1 MDKEVKNRILL
12 GKNGTKYVVADKYVD
27 GTYSV
32 DAIPGSEMVK
42 FISENKLY
50 KDIAYITDRTLKGYR
65 LNSLSKLFGSELD
78 TSSKYAIY
86 SLDSSGLMRVIN
98 LDTFEILECSK
109 WNFQFL
115 SKEKGFKKPYINIYL
130 KSDKS
135 DKSDGSVKSVGES
148 LECYAVTNLMIDK
161 TGSLDS
167 NYYLGDVDYNLGTN
181 LTAFKKVNYSN
192 IRRNKNQ
199 LSLGADIAYSPY
211 SLNGMEIFDVIE
223 RLDSENDDI
232 STINAYKTRV
242 EKDNKPVEND
252 NEPVE
257 RDIKSVDDN
266 ESLAGLTVERDDKPV
281 ENDNKH
287 IEDDNKPV
295 EDDNKPV
302 EDDTNSSIESESIES
317 ELNSSDDNEEPE
329 DKTEETEDKPEDT
342 ADKPEETAD
351 KPEETA
357 DKTEETEDK
366 SVETIDK
373 TEEPEDKPEETAD
386 KTEETANEM
395 DRFYDSNGN
404 CIDIEGLMAY
414 LDSKQIEKQLEE
426 TNKIDSKSSLADVL
440 NKDTDLY
447 QIYDINISKLDA
459 YKDMLGILSI
469 YDTITLDKE
478 LSHKCLVIDDI
489 VSGSTVKY
497 IESGIDKDGVV
508 QVNAENVPLNVIY
521 ICYVSNNG
529 HKKYYLMH
537 ENQDVSTVKIQ
548 CISDTMKDYDYFN
561 TNEFRQKYNNNKLNI
576 QYIKL

>member
-1 MDKEVKNRILL
+1 MIDKEVCIMDKEVKNRILL

-32 DAIPGSEMVK
+32 NAIPGSEMVK

-50 KDIAYITDRTLKGYR
+50 KDIAYITDRALKGYR

-86 SLDSSGLMRVIN
+86 SLDSNGLMRVIN

-135 DKSDGSVKSVGES
+135 DKSDGSVKSVGEA

-161 TGSLDS
+161 TGGLDRE
-167 NYYLGDVDYNLGTN
+167 YYLGDVDYNLGTN
-181 LTAFKKVNYSN
+181 LTAFKKINYSN
-192 IRRNKNQ
+192 IKRNKNQ

-211 SLNGMEIFDVIE
+211 NLNGMEIFDVIE

-232 STINAYKTRV
+232 STINAYKARA
-242 EKDNKPVEND
+242 EKDNKLVEND

-257 RDIKSVDDN
+257 SIIETDTKSVEDN
-266 ESLAGLTVERDDKPV
+266 ESLVGLTAET
-281 ENDNKH
+281 
-287 IEDDNKPV
+287 DNKPV
-295 EDDNKPV
+295 ENDNKPV

-317 ELNSSDDNEEPE
+317 ELNRSDDNEEPE
-329 DKTEETEDKPEDT
+329 DKSEETEDKPG
-342 ADKPEETAD
+342 ETAD
-351 KPEETA
+351 KS
-357 DKTEETEDK
+357 DK
-366 SVETIDK
+366 
-373 TEEPEDKPEETAD
+373 PEDKPEETIDESSETAD
-386 KTEETANEM
+386 KPENAVNEM

-426 TNKIDSKSSLADVL
+426 TNKIDSKSSLADIL

-447 QIYDINISKLDA
+447 QTYEINISKLDA

-548 CISDTMKDYDYFN
+548 CVSNTMKDYDYFN

>member
-1 MDKEVKNRILL
+1 MDKEVKSRILL
-12 GKNGTKYVVADKYVD
+12 GKNDTKYVVADKYVD

-32 DAIPGSEMVK
+32 TAIPGSEMVK

-50 KDIAYITDRTLKGYR
+50 KDIAYITARKLKGYR
-65 LNSLSKLFGSELD
+65 IYSLSILFGSELD

-86 SLDSSGLMRVIN
+86 SLDSNGLMRVIN

-115 SKEKGFKKPYINIYL
+115 SREKGFKKPYINIYL
-130 KSDKS
+130 KSAT
-135 DKSDGSVKSVGES
+135 GT
-148 LECYAVTNLMIDK
+148 LECYVVTNLMIDK
-161 TGSLDS
+161 TGNLDS
-167 NYYLGDVDYNLGTN
+167 NYYLGDVDYNLEAN
-181 LTAFKKVNYSN
+181 LAAFKRVNYN
-192 IRRNKNQ
+192 NMRRNKSQ
-199 LSLGADIAYSPY
+199 VALGADIVYSPY
-211 SLNGMEIFDVIE
+211 SINNTGILDVID
-223 RLDSENDDI
+223 RLDDENDAI
-232 STINAYKTRV
+232 SIINDYKTKAEGSIKSV
-242 EKDNKPVEND
+242 TDTEIIEDNKPAEVVDKPAECDKKSD
-252 NEPVE
+252 N
-257 RDIKSVDDN
+257 I
-266 ESLAGLTVERDDKPV
+266 ESSTVET
-281 ENDNKH
+281 
-287 IEDDNKPV
+287 
-295 EDDNKPV
+295 
-302 EDDTNSSIESESIES
+302 DTNSSIESKSIES
-317 ELNSSDDNEEPE
+317 ELNNSGDIESELA
-329 DKTEETEDKPEDT
+329 DKSDKPEDKP
-342 ADKPEETAD
+342 ADID
-351 KPEETA
+351 
-357 DKTEETEDK
+357 DK
-366 SVETIDK
+366 S
-373 TEEPEDKPEETAD
+373 EDTV
-386 KTEETANEM
+386 NEM

-414 LDSKQIEKQLEE
+414 LDSQQIEKQLEE
-426 TNKIDSKSSLADVL
+426 TNKTDNKSSLADIL
-440 NKDTDLY
+440 DKDTDLY
-447 QIYDINISKLDA
+447 QTYSINISKLDA

>member
-135 DKSDGSVKSVGES
+135 DKSDGSVGGA

-167 NYYLGDVDYNLGTN
+167 DYYLGDVDYNLGTN

-257 RDIKSVDDN
+257 SIIETDTKSVEDN
-266 ESLAGLTVERDDKPV
+266 ESLAGLTAETDNKPV
-281 ENDNKH
+281 
-287 IEDDNKPV
+287 EDDNKPV

-317 ELNSSDDNEEPE
+317 ELNSSDDNEE
-329 DKTEETEDKPEDT
+329 TEDKPEDT

-351 KPEETA
+351 KPEET
-357 DKTEETEDK
+357 EDK

-373 TEEPEDKPEETAD
+373 TEETEDKPEETAD

>member
-86 SLDSSGLMRVIN
+86 SLDSNGLMRVIN

-135 DKSDGSVKSVGES
+135 DKSIKSDGSVGGA

-167 NYYLGDVDYNLGTN
+167 DYYLGDVDYNLGTN

-295 EDDNKPV
+295 EDD
-302 EDDTNSSIESESIES
+302 TNSSIESESIES

-342 ADKPEETAD
+342 ADKPEETA
-351 KPEETA
+351 
-357 DKTEETEDK
+357 
-366 SVETIDK
+366 
-373 TEEPEDKPEETAD
+373 DKPEETAD

-447 QIYDINISKLDA
+447 QTYDINISKLDA

>member
-12 GKNGTKYVVADKYVD
+12 GKNDTKYVVADKYVD

-32 DAIPGSEMVK
+32 SAIPGSEMVK

-50 KDIAYITDRTLKGYR
+50 KDIAYITARKLKGYR
-65 LNSLSKLFGSELD
+65 IYSLRITFGSELD

-86 SLDSSGLMRVIN
+86 SLDSNGLMKVIN
-98 LDTFEILECSK
+98 LDTFDIQECSK

-135 DKSDGSVKSVGES
+135 VKLVGRA
-148 LECYAVTNLMIDK
+148 LECYAVTNLVLDK
-161 TGSLDS
+161 AGNLDRD
-167 NYYLGDVDYNLGTN
+167 YYLGDVDYNLGVN
-181 LTAFKKVNYSN
+181 LAAFKKVNYSN
-192 IRRNKNQ
+192 IRRNKSQ
-199 LSLGADIAYSPY
+199 VALGADIAYSPNN
-211 SLNGMEIFDVIE
+211 LNNTEILDVID
-223 RLDSENDDI
+223 RLDSEKDDKPDDSI
-232 STINAYKTRV
+232 V
-242 EKDNKPVEND
+242 ETE
-252 NEPVE
+252 
-257 RDIKSVDDN
+257 IKSVESN
-266 ESLAGLTVERDDKPV
+266 ESLADLTVKT
-281 ENDNKH
+281 DNKLV
-287 IEDDNKPV
+287 EVDNKLV
-295 EDDNKPV
+295 ETEDKSV
-302 EDDTNSSIESESIES
+302 EANTISDVESESIES
-317 ELNSSDDNEEPE
+317 ELNSSDDTESETVDKPVETVIKSENTE
-329 DKTEETEDKPEDT
+329 DESSETEDESS
-342 ADKPEETAD
+342 
-351 KPEETA
+351 
-357 DKTEETEDK
+357 ETEDE
-366 SVETIDK
+366 SVETDDRPIETIDNSEN
-373 TEEPEDKPEETAD
+373 TV
-386 KTEETANEM
+386 NEM

-414 LDSKQIEKQLEE
+414 LDSQQIEKQLEE
-426 TNKIDSKSSLADVL
+426 TNKIDNKSSLADIL
-440 NKDTDLY
+440 AKDTDLY
-447 QIYDINISKLDA
+447 QTYEIKISKLDA
-459 YKDMLGILSI
+459 YKDMLGILSV

>member
-1 MDKEVKNRILL
+1 MIDKEVCIMDKEVKNRILL

-50 KDIAYITDRTLKGYR
+50 KDIAYITDRALKGCR

-86 SLDSSGLMRVIN
+86 SLDSNGLMRVIN

-135 DKSDGSVKSVGES
+135 DKSVGSVGSVGGA

-161 TGSLDS
+161 TGSLDRE
-167 NYYLGDVDYNLGTN
+167 YYLGDVDYNLGTN

-211 SLNGMEIFDVIE
+211 NLNGMEIFDVIE

-232 STINAYKTRV
+232 STINAYKARAEKDNKSV
-242 EKDNKPVEND
+242 ENDNEPVETDTKSVEDNESLVDLTAETDNKPVEND

-257 RDIKSVDDN
+257 V
-266 ESLAGLTVERDDKPV
+266 
-281 ENDNKH
+281 
-287 IEDDNKPV
+287 
-295 EDDNKPV
+295 
-302 EDDTNSSIESESIES
+302 DTNSSIESESIES
-317 ELNSSDDNEEPE
+317 ELNSSDDNEE
-329 DKTEETEDKPEDT
+329 T
-342 ADKPEETAD
+342 ADKPEEPED
-351 KPEETA
+351 KPEEP
-357 DKTEETEDK
+357 EDK

-373 TEEPEDKPEETAD
+373 SEEPAD
-386 KTEETANEM
+386 KTEDTANEM

-447 QIYDINISKLDA
+447 QTYDINISKLDA

-561 TNEFRQKYNNNKLNI
+561 INEFRQRYNNNKLNI

>member
-50 KDIAYITDRTLKGYR
+50 KDIAYITDRTLKGYK

-135 DKSDGSVKSVGES
+135 DKSDKSVKSVGGA
-148 LECYAVTNLMIDK
+148 LECYAVTNLTIDK

-181 LTAFKKVNYSN
+181 LMAFKKVNYSN

-199 LSLGADIAYSPY
+199 LSLGTDIAYSPY
-211 SLNGMEIFDVIE
+211 NLNGMEIFDVIE
-223 RLDSENDDI
+223 RLDSETDDI
-232 STINAYKTRV
+232 STINAYKTRA
-242 EKDNKPVEND
+242 EKDNKPVDDED
-252 NEPVE
+252 KPVE
-257 RDIKSVDDN
+257 SITETDTKSVEDN
-266 ESLAGLTVERDDKPV
+266 ESLAGLTVECDDKLVDDEDKPV
-281 ENDNKH
+281 ENDN
-287 IEDDNKPV
+287 E
-295 EDDNKPV
+295 PV

-329 DKTEETEDKPEDT
+329 DKTEELEDKSDKPED
-342 ADKPEETAD
+342 KP
-351 KPEETA
+351 
-357 DKTEETEDK
+357 
-366 SVETIDK
+366 
-373 TEEPEDKPEETAD
+373 EEPEDKPEETEDKPEEPAD
-386 KTEETANEM
+386 KPEDTANEM

-447 QIYDINISKLDA
+447 QTYDINISKLDA

-537 ENQDVSTVKIQ
+537 ENQNVSTVKIQ

>member
-32 DAIPGSEMVK
+32 NAIPGSEMVK

-50 KDIAYITDRTLKGYR
+50 KDIAYITARKLKGYK

-135 DKSDGSVKSVGES
+135 DGSVKSVKSVGGA
-148 LECYAVTNLMIDK
+148 LECYAVTNLIIDK

-167 NYYLGDVDYNLGTN
+167 NYYLSDVDYNLGTN

-211 SLNGMEIFDVIE
+211 NLNGMEIFDVIE

-232 STINAYKTRV
+232 STINAYKTRA

-257 RDIKSVDDN
+257 SIIETDTKSVEDN
-266 ESLAGLTVERDDKPV
+266 ESLAGITVET
-281 ENDNKH
+281 
-287 IEDDNKPV
+287 DNKPV
-295 EDDNKPV
+295 DDEDKPV

-317 ELNSSDDNEEPE
+317 ELNSSDDNEDTEDKPE
-329 DKTEETEDKPEDT
+329 DTEDRSVETADKIEEPEDKPEDT
-342 ADKPEETAD
+342 ADKPEEPENRSVETIDESSETAD
-351 KPEETA
+351 KPE
-357 DKTEETEDK
+357 D
-366 SVETIDK
+366 
-373 TEEPEDKPEETAD
+373 
-386 KTEETANEM
+386 TANEM

-447 QIYDINISKLDA
+447 QTYDINISKLDA

-537 ENQDVSTVKIQ
+537 ENQDASTVKIQ

>member
-32 DAIPGSEMVK
+32 NAIPGSEMVK

-50 KDIAYITDRTLKGYR
+50 KDIAYITDRSLKGYK

-78 TSSKYAIY
+78 TSSKYEIY

-135 DKSDGSVKSVGES
+135 DKSDGSVGGA

-167 NYYLGDVDYNLGTN
+167 DYYLGDVDYNLGTN

-257 RDIKSVDDN
+257 SIIETDTKSVEDN
-266 ESLAGLTVERDDKPV
+266 ENLVGLTAET
-281 ENDNKH
+281 
-287 IEDDNKPV
+287 
-295 EDDNKPV
+295 DNKPV

-329 DKTEETEDKPEDT
+329 
-342 ADKPEETAD
+342 D

>member
-12 GKNGTKYVVADKYVD
+12 GKNDTKYVVADKYVD

-32 DAIPGSEMVK
+32 TAIPGSEMVK

-50 KDIAYITDRTLKGYR
+50 KDIAYITARKLKGYR
-65 LNSLSKLFGSELD
+65 IYSLSILFGSELD

-86 SLDSSGLMRVIN
+86 SLDSNGLMRVIN

-115 SKEKGFKKPYINIYL
+115 SREKGFKKPYINIYL
-130 KSDKS
+130 KSAT
-135 DKSDGSVKSVGES
+135 GA

-161 TGSLDS
+161 TGSLNSD
-167 NYYLGDVDYNLGTN
+167 YYLGDVDYNLGVN
-181 LTAFKKVNYSN
+181 LAAFKRVNYSN
-192 IRRNKNQ
+192 IRRNKNH
-199 LSLGADIAYSPY
+199 LSLGADIVYSPY
-211 SLNGMEIFDVIE
+211 NLSGMEIFNVID

-232 STINAYKTRV
+232 STINAYKTR
-242 EKDNKPVEND
+242 
-252 NEPVE
+252 
-257 RDIKSVDDN
+257 
-266 ESLAGLTVERDDKPV
+266 ADKG
-281 ENDNKH
+281 NI
-287 IEDDNKPV
+287 IEDDNKPAETDTKSVDSIV
-295 EDDNKPV
+295 ETDNKPVNGNESLVGLTVDSDNKPV
-302 EDDTNSSIESESIES
+302 ETDNKPVEVDTNSSIESEVSKS
-317 ELNSSDDNEEPE
+317 ELTNSDAESC
-329 DKTEETEDKPEDT
+329 TEDKPED
-342 ADKPEETAD
+342 
-351 KPEETA
+351 
-357 DKTEETEDK
+357 
-366 SVETIDK
+366 
-373 TEEPEDKPEETAD
+373 
-386 KTEETANEM
+386 TANEM

-414 LDSKQIEKQLEE
+414 LDSQQIEKQLEE
-426 TNKIDSKSSLADVL
+426 TNKVDNKSSLADIL
-440 NKDTDLY
+440 DKDTDLY
-447 QIYDINISKLDA
+447 QAYKINISKLDA

-548 CISDTMKDYDYFN
+548 CVSDTMKDYDYFN

>member
-50 KDIAYITDRTLKGYR
+50 KDIAYITDRALKGCR

-86 SLDSSGLMRVIN
+86 SLDSNGLMRVIN

-135 DKSDGSVKSVGES
+135 VKSDGSVKSVGEA
-148 LECYAVTNLMIDK
+148 LECYAVTNLMVDK

-211 SLNGMEIFDVIE
+211 NLNGMEIFDVIE

-257 RDIKSVDDN
+257 SIIETDTKSVEDN
-266 ESLAGLTVERDDKPV
+266 ESLAGLTIETDNKPV
-281 ENDNKH
+281 ENDNK
-287 IEDDNKPV
+287 PV
-295 EDDNKPV
+295 ENDNKPV

-317 ELNSSDDNEEPE
+317 ELNSSDDNEELEDMSVETIDKLEEPE
-329 DKTEETEDKPEDT
+329 DRFVETIDKPEDT
-342 ADKPEETAD
+342 ADKPEEL
-351 KPEETA
+351 E
-357 DKTEETEDK
+357 
-366 SVETIDK
+366 DK
-373 TEEPEDKPEETAD
+373 TEEPAD
-386 KTEETANEM
+386 KTEDTANEM

-426 TNKIDSKSSLADVL
+426 TNKIDSKSSLADIL

-447 QIYDINISKLDA
+447 QTYDINISKLDA

>member
-1 MDKEVKNRILL
+1 MINKEVCIMDKEVKNRILL

-32 DAIPGSEMVK
+32 NAIPGSEMVK

-50 KDIAYITDRTLKGYR
+50 KDIAYITDRSLKGYK

-135 DKSDGSVKSVGES
+135 DKSDGSVGGA

-167 NYYLGDVDYNLGTN
+167 DYYLGDVDYNLGTN

-257 RDIKSVDDN
+257 SIIETDKKSVDDN
-266 ESLAGLTVERDDKPV
+266 ESLVGLTAET
-281 ENDNKH
+281 
-287 IEDDNKPV
+287 
-295 EDDNKPV
+295 DNKPV

-342 ADKPEETAD
+342 ADKPEE
-351 KPEETA
+351 
-357 DKTEETEDK
+357 
-366 SVETIDK
+366 S
-373 TEEPEDKPEETAD
+373 EDKPEAEKPAEKKKATRRKSTSKAAS
-386 KTEETANEM
+386 KTPPKKTGG
-395 DRFYDSNGN
+395 RKKKSDSP
-404 CIDIEGLMAY
+404 EGTGESQM
-414 LDSKQIEKQLEE
+414 S
-426 TNKIDSKSSLADVL
+426 
-440 NKDTDLY
+440 
-447 QIYDINISKLDA
+447 
-459 YKDMLGILSI
+459 
-469 YDTITLDKE
+469 TL
-478 LSHKCLVIDDI
+478 
-489 VSGSTVKY
+489 
-497 IESGIDKDGVV
+497 
-508 QVNAENVPLNVIY
+508 
-521 ICYVSNNG
+521 
-529 HKKYYLMH
+529 
-537 ENQDVSTVKIQ
+537 
-548 CISDTMKDYDYFN
+548 
-561 TNEFRQKYNNNKLNI
+561 
-576 QYIKL
+576 

>member
-32 DAIPGSEMVK
+32 NAIPGSEMVK

-50 KDIAYITDRTLKGYR
+50 KDIAYITDRALKGCR

-86 SLDSSGLMRVIN
+86 SLDSNGLMRVIN

-135 DKSDGSVKSVGES
+135 DKSVKSVGGA

-181 LTAFKKVNYSN
+181 LIAFKKVNYSN
-192 IRRNKNQ
+192 IRRNKSQ
-199 LSLGADIAYSPY
+199 VALGADIAYSPHN
-211 SLNGMEIFDVIE
+211 LNNTEILDVID

-232 STINAYKTRV
+232 STINAYKTRA
-242 EKDNKPVEND
+242 EKDNKPVEDD

-257 RDIKSVDDN
+257 TDIKSVEDN
-266 ESLAGLTVERDDKPV
+266 ESLAGITVECDDKPV
-281 ENDNKH
+281 EN
-287 IEDDNKPV
+287 
-295 EDDNKPV
+295 DNKPV

-329 DKTEETEDKPEDT
+329 DKPEEPEDRSVET
-342 ADKPEETAD
+342 IDNAEEPED
-351 KPEETA
+351 IPEDTA
-357 DKTEETEDK
+357 DKTEETEDR
-366 SVETIDK
+366 SVETID
-373 TEEPEDKPEETAD
+373 ESGETAD
-386 KTEETANEM
+386 KPDETADKPEDTANEM

-447 QIYDINISKLDA
+447 QTYDINISKLDA

-537 ENQDVSTVKIQ
+537 ESQDVSTVKIQ